1 MLVDGKPA
9 LLGRPDGHLVVLPFV
24 YGMLN
29 NTTLLWASD
38 EAHYV
43 HTIELDAYNPYAY
56 GQMLQSLWNRHGDL
70 IVVEQDVVPD
80 KRAVTQFLECGEL
93 WCACPYH
100 VSGKVYG
107 RVLGCTKYSAKL
119 QAEHP
124 NLMWQA
130 ASNLGGTLRLAH
142 WRQLNEA
149 IIRQLDIRHIALHE
163 HDIPAA
169 HLHDYEA
176 FPDA

>member
-1 MLVDGKPA
+1 MLIHGSLKWNDDG
-9 LLGRPDGHLVVLPFV
+9 DGYMIVLPYV
-24 YGMLN
+24 YGRLN
-29 NTTLLWASD
+29 ANTTLWASN
-38 EAHYV
+38 EQHRV
-43 HTIELDAYNPYAY
+43 HTVELDAYNPFAY

-70 IVVEQDVVPD
+70 IVVEQDVVPHD
-80 KRAVTQFLECGEL
+80 DAVTQFLGCQDP
-93 WCACPYH
+93 WCTCPY
-100 VSGKVYG
+100 KVNGVMYG

-119 QAEHP
+119 QDEHP

-149 IIRQLDIRHIALHE
+149 IIRQLDLRHIPLHE
-163 HDIPAA
+163 HPMPAE